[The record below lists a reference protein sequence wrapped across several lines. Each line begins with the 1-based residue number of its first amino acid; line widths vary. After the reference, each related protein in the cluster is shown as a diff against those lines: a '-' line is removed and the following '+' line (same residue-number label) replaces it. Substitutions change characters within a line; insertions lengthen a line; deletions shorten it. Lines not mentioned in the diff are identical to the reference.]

1 MGLAR
6 CVAHCART
14 VRHQVIT
21 STPSYWKL
29 DQAPPYWKEF
39 AQHMISFNAFVFLIS
54 ETKRLAL
61 TTNVLKSTLRHMQ
74 HLYNKNAERYCIR
87 VARDVESMYQTYTGP
102 FFCLPPDDEEAT
114 GLRDCYLEYARRHVE
129 QVQRSKAYNP
139 RWVEFASPAESS
151 WSFGEDGYLSPEE
164 D

>member
-1 MGLAR
+1 MMGLAR

-61 TTNVLKSTLRHMQ
+61 TTNVLKGTLRHMV
-74 HLYNKNAERYCIR
+74 YNKYAKYYCIC
-87 VARDVESMYQTYTGP
+87 VAYDVESVYQSYTGP
-102 FFCLPPDDEEAT
+102 GGPPDDEET
-114 GLRDCYLEYARRHVE
+114 TELRDSYLNVARYRVG
-129 QVQRSKAYNP
+129 QVHGSKAYNP
-139 RWVEFASPAESS
+139 RWVEFASPAESG

-164 D
+164 E